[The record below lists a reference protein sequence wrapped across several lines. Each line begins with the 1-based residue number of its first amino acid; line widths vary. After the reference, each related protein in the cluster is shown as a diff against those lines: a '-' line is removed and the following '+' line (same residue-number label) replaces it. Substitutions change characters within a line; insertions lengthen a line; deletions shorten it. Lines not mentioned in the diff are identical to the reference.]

1 MKNKLNKLKEKI
13 YMKLLRKEKI
23 GLKRVRDLEVQDNH
37 NFVCNNLV
45 VHNCHSYRIA
55 NYIKENI
62 DPKYQ
67 SRLILHDSESRIGAL
82 KVFLEAKE
90 PKVLITPS
98 MTEGVDLKDDL
109 ARFVVIVKLPFMF
122 LGDKQIKKR
131 MELDSEWYRWKTAL
145 TLVQAA
151 GRGVRHEKDFCT
163 IYIMDSQFNY
173 FLKQNRKFFP
183 QYFVDAIKN

>member
-1 MKNKLNKLKEKI
+1 
-13 YMKLLRKEKI
+13 MKLLRKEKI

-131 MELDSEWYRWKTAL
+131 MELDNEWYKWKTAL